1 MRILITATPGL
12 SATGSVS
19 PLAMGGLDLRTRFAR
34 EDAGFDVVFA
44 DPDEDLAE
52 QVIDVLGRRSCGP
65 RDAVMLYI
73 AARTLLSREGELY
86 LCLDPEEANIGD
98 ALSDVAASLR
108 DAAPGWKL
116 IVLDLVDA
124 RLEADP
130 TRIQTLVR
138 AAEAAIDFATSGIE
152 LLVSLRP
159 EELGDA
165 DTSPLVDALIGELE
179 AADRQQGLTLRSA
192 FDRIQHRL
200 HGEVAYLHHTRARAT
215 FDLLPLPKGRR
226 DPSVLPP
233 PYQSDSRSSV
243 HPAMAFLSSSEDP
256 PPMSESSR
264 RRGII
269 PIPAPSVPS
278 ISLAEWPAER
288 APDSEDD
295 WATVDPVLLLGRQLD
310 APPGASLPPP
320 SASMYPPSSS
330 SFPPP
335 LRTPVALSSSN
346 TSPPPSVGPSS
357 GIPASGIPASGI
369 PTSVAPSSR
378 LTRGVSQLARYTVE
392 GELLASQND
401 FPGAIALFRK
411 ALGLLGPSGEPNLR
425 AEMYTRIGELRAQV
439 GDLDDAI
446 SDYEKALALRP
457 GYLPALEALII
468 LCTKAKDWRGV
479 MSAEERLLAAL
490 DSATVRFER
499 MLEFAARWEVEA
511 EKPGR
516 ARHLFERA
524 REIQPN
530 NPVLDE
536 QIRRVALKQLMK
548 PQV

>member
-12 SATGSVS
+12 SATGSVP
-19 PLAMGGLDLRTRFAR
+19 PLVMGGLDLRTRFAR

-44 DPDEDLAE
+44 DPDDDLAE
-52 QVIDVLGRRSCGP
+52 QVIDTLTRRSCGP

-86 LCLDPEEANIGD
+86 LCLDPEEPNIGD
-98 ALSDVAASLR
+98 ALADVAASLR

-124 RLEADP
+124 RLEVDP

-138 AAEAAIDFATSGIE
+138 AAETAIDFASSGIE
-152 LLVSLRP
+152 LVVSLRS
-159 EELGDA
+159 EETSNLDS
-165 DTSPLVDALIGELE
+165 SPLVDALISEMDE
-179 AADRQQGLTLRSA
+179 ADRNQGLTVRSV
-192 FDRIQHRL
+192 FDRVQRRL
-200 HGEVAYLHHTRARAT
+200 HGEVSYLHHARARTT

-226 DPSVLPP
+226 DPSGYPP
-233 PYQSDSRSSV
+233 PYHSDGRSSV
-243 HPAMAFLSSSEDP
+243 HPAVSYLSSQEDSGSQP
-256 PPMSESSR
+256 ESSR
-264 RRGII
+264 RRQII
-269 PIPAPSVPS
+269 PLPAQSAPS
-278 ISLAEWPAER
+278 ISMAQFSY
-288 APDSEDD
+288 DSALESDDD

-335 LRTPVALSSSN
+335 LRTPMSFSSS
-346 TSPPPSVGPSS
+346 TSTGPSS
-357 GIPASGIPASGI
+357 VAPPSGVPASGIPN
-369 PTSVAPSSR
+369 SVAPSSR

-392 GELLASQND
+392 GELLASQSD

-439 GDLDDAI
+439 GDLEDAI

-457 GYLPALEALII
+457 GYLPALESLIV
-468 LCTKAKDWRGV
+468 LCSQAKDWRGV

-490 DSATVRFER
+490 DSTTVRFER
-499 MLEFAARWEVEA
+499 MIEFAARWEVEA

-548 PQV
+548 PQG

>member
-12 SATGSVS
+12 SATGSMS
-19 PLAMGGLDLRTRFAR
+19 PLAMGGLDLRTRFGR
-34 EDAGFDVVFA
+34 EDAAFDVVFA

-52 QVIDVLGRRSCGP
+52 QVIDVLTRRSCGQ
-65 RDAVMLYI
+65 RDSVMLYI
-73 AARTLLSREGELY
+73 AARTLLSVEGELF
-86 LCLDPEEANIGD
+86 LGLDAEESKVGD
-98 ALSDVAASLR
+98 ALADVAASLR

-124 RLEADP
+124 RLEVDP

-138 AAEAAIDFATSGIE
+138 AAEVAIDFASSGIE
-152 LLVSLRP
+152 LLMSLRS
-159 EELGDA
+159 EETSQG
-165 DTSPLVDALIGELE
+165 DTSPLVDALVAEMD
-179 AADRQQGLTLRSA
+179 AADRSQGLTLRA
-192 FDRIQHRL
+192 VFDRVQRKL
-200 HGEVAYLHHTRARAT
+200 YGEVAYLHHARARGT
-215 FDLLPLPKGRR
+215 FDLLPLPNRR
-226 DPSVLPP
+226 DSSMVPP
-233 PYQSDSRSSV
+233 PYSSDMRSSV
-243 HPAMAFLSSSEDP
+243 HPAVTLLSSSDDSAP
-256 PPMSESSR
+256 LPESSKR
-264 RRGII
+264 RAII
-269 PIPAPSVPS
+269 PIPAPSAPA
-278 ISLAEWPAER
+278 ISLAEWPGETS
-288 APDSEDD
+288 PDSQDD
-295 WATVDPVLLLGRQLD
+295 WATVDPMLLLGRQFD

-335 LRTPVALSSSN
+335 LRTPVAFSSSN
-346 TSPPPSVGPSS
+346 SVPPPSAG
-357 GIPASGIPASGI
+357 PASGVPASGI

-378 LTRGVSQLARYTVE
+378 LTRGVSQLARLTVE
-392 GELLASQND
+392 GELAASQGD

-425 AEMYTRIGELRAQV
+425 AEMYTRIGELRAQS
-439 GDLDDAI
+439 GDLEDAI

-457 GYLPALEALII
+457 GYQPALEALIV

-479 MSAEERLLAAL
+479 MSAEERLLASL
-490 DSATVRFER
+490 DSETVRFER

-536 QIRRVALKQLMK
+536 QIRRVALKMIMK
-548 PQV
+548 PQG

>member
-12 SATGSVS
+12 SATGSMS
-19 PLAMGGLDLRTRFAR
+19 PLAMGGLDLRTRLGR
-34 EDAGFDVVFA
+34 DDAAFDVVFA

-52 QVIDVLGRRSCGP
+52 QVIDVLTRRSCGS
-65 RDAVMLYI
+65 RDSVMLYI
-73 AARTLLSREGELY
+73 AARTLLSVEGELF
-86 LCLDPEEANIGD
+86 LCLDPEESNVGD
-98 ALSDVAASLR
+98 ALADVAASLR

-124 RLEADP
+124 RIEVDP

-138 AAEAAIDFATSGIE
+138 AAEMAIDFASSGIE
-152 LLVSLRP
+152 LLMSLRS
-159 EELGDA
+159 EETSQG
-165 DTSPLVDALIGELE
+165 DTSPLVDALVSEMDL
-179 AADRQQGLTLRSA
+179 ADRVQGLTLRTV
-192 FDRIQHRL
+192 FDRVQRKL
-200 HGEVAYLHHTRARAT
+200 YGEVAYLHHARARGT
-215 FDLLPLPKGRR
+215 FDLLPLPNRR
-226 DPSVLPP
+226 DSSMVPP
-233 PYQSDSRSSV
+233 PYSSDMRPSV
-243 HPAMAFLSSSEDP
+243 HPAVAFLSSSDDSGP
-256 PPMSESSR
+256 LPESSR
-264 RRGII
+264 RRAII
-269 PIPAPSVPS
+269 PIPAPSAPA
-278 ISLAEWPAER
+278 ISLAEWPGEAS
-288 APDSEDD
+288 PDSQDD
-295 WATVDPVLLLGRQLD
+295 WATVDPMLLLGRQFD

-320 SASMYPPSSS
+320 SASMYPPSTS

-335 LRTPVALSSSN
+335 LRTPVAFSSSN
-346 TSPPPSVGPSS
+346 STPPPSVGP
-357 GIPASGIPASGI
+357 ASGAPPSGVPASGI

-378 LTRGVSQLARYTVE
+378 LTRGVSQLARLTVE

-425 AEMYTRIGELRAQV
+425 AEMYTRIGELRAQA

-457 GYLPALEALII
+457 AYQPALEALIV

-479 MSAEERLLAAL
+479 MSAEERLLACL
-490 DSATVRFER
+490 DSETVRFER
-499 MLEFAARWEVEA
+499 MLEFAARWEGEA
-511 EKPGR
+511 DKPGR

-536 QIRRVALKQLMK
+536 QIRRVALKMIMK
-548 PQV
+548 TQG

>member
-44 DPDEDLAE
+44 DPDEDLSE
-52 QVIDVLGRRSCGP
+52 QVIDILSRRSCSS

-73 AARTLLSREGELY
+73 AAQTLLSHDGDLY
-86 LCLDPEEANIGD
+86 LCLDPEETNIGD
-98 ALSDVAASLR
+98 ALADVAASLR
-108 DAAPGWKL
+108 DAAPGWAL
-116 IVLDLVDA
+116 IVLDLVDT

-138 AAEAAIDFATSGIE
+138 AAEAAIDFASGGIE
-152 LLVSLRP
+152 LVVSLRS
-159 EELGDA
+159 EGTGQMDS
-165 DTSPLVDALIGELE
+165 SPFVDALISEID
-179 AADRQQGLTLRSA
+179 AADRLQGLTMRGV
-192 FDRIQHRL
+192 FDRVQRRL
-200 HGEVAYLHHTRARAT
+200 HGEVEYLHHARARMT
-215 FDLLPLPKGRR
+215 FELLPLPKGRR
-226 DPSVLPP
+226 DASAIPP
-233 PYQSDSRSSV
+233 AYHGDTRSSV
-243 HPAMAFLSSSEDP
+243 HPAMAFLSGADDALTLP
-256 PPMSESSR
+256 ESSKR
-264 RRGII
+264 RAII
-269 PIPAPSVPS
+269 PIPSPSAPS
-278 ISLAEWPAER
+278 ISMARLPEDLS
-288 APDSEDD
+288 PDSEDE
-295 WATVDPVLLLGRQLD
+295 WATVDPVLLLGRQFD

-335 LRTPVALSSSN
+335 LRTPVAFSSTN
-346 TSPPPSVGPSS
+346 TSPPPSVGPASGGPTS
-357 GIPASGIPASGI
+357 GIPMSGIPI
-369 PTSVAPSSR
+369 SVAPSSR

-392 GELLASQND
+392 GELLASQGD
-401 FPGAIALFRK
+401 FPGAIGLFRK

-425 AEMYTRIGELRAQV
+425 AEMYTRIGELRAQA
-439 GDLDDAI
+439 GDLEDSI

-457 GYLPALEALII
+457 GYLPALEALIQ
-468 LCTKAKDWRGV
+468 LCMQVQDWRGV
-479 MSAEERLLAAL
+479 MSAEERLLASL

-499 MLEFAARWEVEA
+499 LLEFAARWETEA

-536 QIRRVALKQLMK
+536 QIRRVSLKIIMK
-548 PQV
+548 NQA